1 LPGPQ
6 RRIDLDVEARV
17 AALASRRRASRG
29 TDAVGFGLTP
39 DAKFNLAG
47 FVAAGAAR
55 RERSRPR
62 GTLERHME
70 LREGERAIKFHAR

>member
-1 LPGPQ
+1 M
-6 RRIDLDVEARV
+6 
-17 AALASRRRASRG
+17 
-29 TDAVGFGLTP
+29 GFSPTP

-47 FVAAGAAR
+47 FAAAGAPR

-70 LREGERAIKFHAR
+70 LREGERAIEFHAR